1 MTFVLKSDAKLGSF
15 FELTKF
21 LRNFFAKNFLPFAKS
36 ANYRGVH
43 AAGLG
48 GGDGGGASA
57 AHGDKAAGA
66 RRGILQ
72 VGGAE
77 VGVDAGDGFG
87 GGVDEVGGVE
97 GVVAEFVDE
106 GFVGGEVVGAAEGI
120 DGEQEGGFG

>member
-1 MTFVLKSDAKLGSF
+1 MKPAGG
-15 FELTKF
+15 
-21 LRNFFAKNFLPFAKS
+21 R
-36 ANYRGVH
+36 RGA
-43 AAGLG
+43 AAGRRAG
-48 GGDGGGASA
+48 GGGGGGAGA
-57 AHGDKAAGA
+57 AHGDKAAWA

-97 GVVAEFVDE
+97 GVVAELVEE
-106 GFVGGEVVGAAEGI
+106 GFVGGEVVGAAQGI